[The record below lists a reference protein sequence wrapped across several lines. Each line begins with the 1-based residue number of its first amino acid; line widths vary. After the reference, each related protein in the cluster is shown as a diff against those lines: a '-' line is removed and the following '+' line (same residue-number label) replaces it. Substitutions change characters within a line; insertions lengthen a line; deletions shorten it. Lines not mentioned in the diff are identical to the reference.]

1 MKLIRQLE
9 NLAFGTR
16 LRLLTERVLQDSSMV
31 YKSLDMDF
39 EPRWFALFYL
49 LNESSP
55 IAVTEAAAMLG
66 YTQPAIT
73 QTANLMIKKGLI
85 RTLREKN
92 DTRKKL
98 LALAPRGKEMVANL
112 KPVWKAFEEAT
123 NELFKDT
130 GIDVIMVFDKI
141 EKELDK
147 KDLFTRISEKVKT
160 AQRDMVQIV
169 EYKPEYKTFFKD
181 LNYEWLNKY
190 FHVEQLDKKI
200 LSDPESNILK
210 KGGHIFFGM
219 LDEEIVGT
227 AALLNHGN
235 RVFEIAKM
243 AVTERAQGRQIGR
256 KLAVTAI
263 EKARS
268 KKGSKIFLETNRKL
282 TSALNLYRGLGFEQV
297 EATDPS
303 KYERPTIKLELKL
316 N

>member
-1 MKLIRQLE
+1 MKLIKQLE

-16 LRLLTERVLQDSSMV
+16 LRLLTERVLQDGAKV
-31 YKSLDMDF
+31 YKNLDMDF

-49 LNESSP
+49 LNENSP

-73 QTANLMIKKGLI
+73 QTASLMIKKGLI
-85 RTLREKN
+85 KTIKEKS

-98 LALAPRGKEMVANL
+98 LSLTPRGKEMVTTL
-112 KPVWKAFEEAT
+112 KPVWKAFEEGT
-123 NELFKDT
+123 NELFKDS
-130 GIDVIMVFDKI
+130 GFDMIMVFDKI
-141 EKELDK
+141 ERELDR
-147 KDLFTRISEKVKT
+147 KDLFTRITEKIKYSQSEQVK
-160 AQRDMVQIV
+160 II
-169 EYKPEYKTFFKD
+169 EYKPEYKKVFKE

-190 FHVEQLDKKI
+190 FSVEEQDKKI
-200 LSDPESNILK
+200 LTDPENNILK

-227 AALLNHGN
+227 TALLNHGN
-235 RVFEIAKM
+235 KVFEIAKM
-243 AVTERAQGRQIGR
+243 AVTEKAQGRQIGR

-268 KKGSKIFLETNRKL
+268 KKGTKIFLETNRKL
-282 TSALNLYRGLGFEQV
+282 TSALSLYRGLGFEQV
-297 EATDPS
+297 EANEPS
-303 KYERPTIKLELKL
+303 KYERPTIMMELKL

>member
-16 LRLLTERVLQDSSMV
+16 LRLLTERVLQDSAKV

-73 QTANLMIKKGLI
+73 QTANLMIKKGLVK
-85 RTLREKN
+85 TTKEKN

-98 LALAPRGKEMVANL
+98 LALTPRGKDMVTIL

-123 NELFKDT
+123 NELLKET
-130 GIDVIMVFDKI
+130 GIDVIMVFDRI
-141 EKELDK
+141 ERELDR
-147 KDLFTRISEKVKT
+147 KDLFTRISEKVKNT
-160 AQRDMVQIV
+160 QREQVQIV
-169 EYKPEYKTFFKD
+169 EYKPEYKNIFKL

-190 FHVEQLDKKI
+190 FHVEEQDKRI
-200 LSDPESNILK
+200 LSDPENSILK
-210 KGGHIFFGM
+210 HGGHIFFGM
-219 LDEEIVGT
+219 LNKEIVGT
-227 AALLNHGN
+227 TALLNHGN
-235 RVFEIAKM
+235 KVFEITKM
-243 AVTERAQGRQIGR
+243 AVTQKAQGRQIGR

-268 KKGSKIFLETNRKL
+268 KKGRTIFLETNRKL
-282 TSALNLYRGLGFEQV
+282 TTALSLYRGLGFEQV
-297 EATDPS
+297 EANEPS